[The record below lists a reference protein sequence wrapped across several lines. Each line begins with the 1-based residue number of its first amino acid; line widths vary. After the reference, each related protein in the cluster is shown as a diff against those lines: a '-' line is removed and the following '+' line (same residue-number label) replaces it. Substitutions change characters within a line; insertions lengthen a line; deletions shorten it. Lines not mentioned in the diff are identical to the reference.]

1 MKESKQKGR
10 FAQLKAEK
18 TEHEFKVGEDKFEF
32 DVLDHNKDE
41 RDQYSP
47 YKIAWFPEKLQSLA
61 EHKVT
66 PPISSLIN
74 PTNRCNHDCFFCVY
88 AVNYSGM
95 HDNMILKD
103 ELTIEKL
110 YEILDDFKD
119 MGVKAVTFSGGGE
132 PLLHRNA
139 VDYLQRAV
147 DNGLE
152 ISIITNAQLLNG
164 KKAEL
169 LSGAKWVRA
178 SLDYYTAEGF
188 VSSQRGKAK
197 MFIDVVLNCK
207 EFSKIKNK
215 DCDFGC
221 NWVITKENHKDIY
234 EGAKFMK
241 EELGMDNIKFSA
253 VWVKDFE
260 EYHKSMEKG
269 VLKDLRRIREEIA
282 DKNFRVYDN
291 YKITISENSLVR
303 PYHKCLFMQV
313 TTNIGA
319 DGIVYNC
326 HNKGYDKSG
335 MVGDINNQSFKKMWM
350 SEETAKYFEEFDSQ
364 LSCRHQCAPDL
375 KNIHMHKL
383 LSLEGDNF
391 V

>member
-1 MKESKQKGR
+1 MINKKGR
-10 FAQLKAEK
+10 FAQLKTEK
-18 TEHEFKVGEDKFEF
+18 TDHIFKVDENNFNIIDHDK
-32 DVLDHNKDE
+32 NE

-47 YKIAWFPEKLQSLA
+47 FKIAWFPDKLQALA
-61 EHKVT
+61 DHNVT

-95 HDNMILKD
+95 HDNMALKD
-103 ELTIEKL
+103 ELSIDKL

-119 MGVKAVTFSGGGE
+119 MDVKAVTFSGGGE

-139 VDYLQRAV
+139 VDYLQRAT
-147 DNGLE
+147 DNGLDL
-152 ISIITNAQLLNG
+152 SIITNAQLLNG
-164 KKAEL
+164 RKAEL
-169 LSGAKWVRA
+169 LANAKWVRA
-178 SLDYYTAEGF
+178 SLDYYTAKGF
-188 VSSQRGKAK
+188 VKSQRGKPK
-197 MFIDVVLNCK
+197 MFDDVIENCK

-215 DCDFGC
+215 SCDFGC
-221 NWVITKENHKDIY
+221 NWVITKENYKDIY

-241 EELGMDNIKFSA
+241 EELNMDNIKFSA
-253 VWVKDFE
+253 VWIKDFE
-260 EYHKSMEKG
+260 KYHNTMEKD
-269 VLKDLRRIREEIA
+269 VIKDLKRIRKEIA
-282 DKNFRVYDN
+282 DESFRVYDN
-291 YKITISENSLVR
+291 YKITINENTLYR

-326 HNKGYDKSG
+326 HNKGYDKNG
-335 MVGDINNQSFKKMWM
+335 MVGNINNQSFKEMWF

-375 KNIHMHKL
+375 KNIHMHQL
-383 LSLEGDNF
+383 LSLKGDNF